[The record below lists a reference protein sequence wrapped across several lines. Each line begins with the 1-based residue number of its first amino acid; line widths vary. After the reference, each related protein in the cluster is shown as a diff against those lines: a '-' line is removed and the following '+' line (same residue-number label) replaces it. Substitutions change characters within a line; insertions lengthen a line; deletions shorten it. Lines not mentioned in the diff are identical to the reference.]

1 MFVFRQSMP
10 VTPRSGRSA
19 MTGNQLCLLTDRRQV
34 GESFSQEPFSLPRQQ
49 EKSMSDESIQHDM
62 ST

>member
-34 GESFSQEPFSLPRQQ
+34 GESFSEEPLSLSGQQ
-49 EKSMSDESIQHDM
+49 EKSMSGESIQHDM
-62 ST
+62 

>member
-1 MFVFRQSMP
+1 
-10 VTPRSGRSA
+10 

-62 ST
+62 ET

>member
-1 MFVFRQSMP
+1 
-10 VTPRSGRSA
+10 
-19 MTGNQLCLLTDRRQV
+19 LTDRRQV

-62 ST
+62 ET